1 MAGKPMN
8 VLLIED
14 NPEDVQVIQAVLS
27 DEEGVNFH
35 VSYAD
40 WLATGLNTLAQGSTD
55 VVLLDLGLPDSKGL
69 DTLLTVRQHAPSVA
83 IVVLTASDDE
93 RMAAQA
99 LQQGA
104 QDYLVKGYMQVYP
117 NLLQRSM
124 RYAIERKRSEE
135 TATQGHA
142 KVTTQETA
150 IAQLKQEVNALLSQL
165 GQPRKFPDETVH

>member
-1 MAGKPMN
+1 MAATPIN

-27 DEEGVNFH
+27 DEEGAAFH
-35 VSYAD
+35 VTYAD
-40 WLATGLNTLAQGSTD
+40 WLSTGLNALAQDHID
-55 VVLLDLGLPDSKGL
+55 VVLLDLGLPDSTGIE
-69 DTLLTVRQHAPSVA
+69 TLAKVRQQAPKVA
-83 IVVLTASDDE
+83 IVVLTASDDD

-124 RYAIERKRSEE
+124 RYAIERKRSED
-135 TATQGHA
+135 TLKQGQATSSDQA
-142 KVTTQETA
+142 ATL
-150 IAQLKQEVNALLSQL
+150 AQLKQEVNALLKQL
-165 GQPRKFPDETVH
+165 GKPPKYTG

>member
-1 MAGKPMN
+1 MTGKPIN
-8 VLLIED
+8 VLLVED

-27 DEEGVNFH
+27 DEDGAGFH

-40 WLATGLNTLAQGSTD
+40 WLSSGLKTLAQGGVD

-69 DTLLTVRQHAPSVA
+69 ETLVKVREQAPAVA

-93 RMAAQA
+93 RLASQA
-99 LQQGA
+99 LQRGA

-124 RYAIERKRSEE
+124 RYAIERKRSEDHP
-135 TATQGHA
+135 AT
-142 KVTTQETA
+142 
-150 IAQLKQEVNALLSQL
+150 IAQLKQEVNALLKQL
-165 GQPRKFPDETVH
+165 GKPPKYPA

>member
-1 MAGKPMN
+1 MAGKPIN
-8 VLLIED
+8 VLLVED

-27 DEEGVNFH
+27 DSEGTDFR

-40 WLATGLNTLAQGSTD
+40 WLSTGLKTLAQGGID

-69 DTLLTVRQHAPSVA
+69 ETLAKVREQAVGVA

-93 RMAAQA
+93 RLASQA

-124 RYAIERKRSEE
+124 RYAIERKRSEV
-135 TATQGHA
+135 TLKQGQATSSDQA
-142 KVTTQETA
+142 ATL
-150 IAQLKQEVNALLSQL
+150 AQLKQEVNALLKQL
-165 GQPRKFPDETVH
+165 GKPPKYTG